1 MPALCEG
8 LLLEPRPVEFF
19 STGLDLDGLRSEI
32 FFLAYHLHWSWGE
45 LMDLDT
51 AERQAYLR
59 LLVEQI
65 ERENQ
70 RLEEARRG

>member
-1 MPALCEG
+1 M
-8 LLLEPRPVEFF
+8 
-19 STGLDLDGLRSEI
+19 RSEI

-45 LMDLDT
+45 LMDMEV

>member
-1 MPALCEG
+1 
-8 LLLEPRPVEFF
+8 
-19 STGLDLDGLRSEI
+19 
-32 FFLAYHLHWSWGE
+32 
-45 LMDLDT
+45 MDMEV

-70 RLEEARRG
+70 RLEEARGG

>member
-1 MPALCEG
+1 MPPLRQDV
-8 LLLEPRPVEFF
+8 LLEPRPVEFF
-19 STGLDLDGLRSEI
+19 STGVDLDGLRSEI

-45 LMDLDT
+45 LMDMEV

-70 RLEEARRG
+70 RLEEARGG

>member
-1 MPALCEG
+1 
-8 LLLEPRPVEFF
+8 
-19 STGLDLDGLRSEI
+19 
-32 FFLAYHLHWSWGE
+32 
-45 LMDLDT
+45 MDLEV

>member
-1 MPALCEG
+1 
-8 LLLEPRPVEFF
+8 
-19 STGLDLDGLRSEI
+19 LRSEI
-32 FFLAYHLHWSWGE
+32 FFLAYHLHLSWGE
-45 LMDLDT
+45 LMDMEV

>member
-1 MPALCEG
+1 
-8 LLLEPRPVEFF
+8 
-19 STGLDLDGLRSEI
+19 
-32 FFLAYHLHWSWGE
+32 
-45 LMDLDT
+45 MDMEV